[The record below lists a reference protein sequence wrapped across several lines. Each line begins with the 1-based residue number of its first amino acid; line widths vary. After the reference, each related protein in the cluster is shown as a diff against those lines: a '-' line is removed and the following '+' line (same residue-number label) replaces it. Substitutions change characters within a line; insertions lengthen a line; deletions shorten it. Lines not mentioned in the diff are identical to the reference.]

1 MATKRKLTPVTLKNK
16 AKLLDDLP
24 IQSAGI
30 DSIQLP
36 EKQPRRYF
44 DADKMNQLAESVRS
58 LGILEPLLVRPLSG
72 GRYELVAG
80 ERRLR
85 AARIVG
91 LDSVPIVSKSFNDE
105 EAAQVALMENLQRED
120 LNPVEETE
128 GLLELLAIELRLN
141 HDQVASLIH
150 RSKNAKTRGRELS
163 HNVMAQLEII
173 ETVLSK
179 IGKFNLDSFRANRL
193 PLLTLP
199 EEILDILRQGKL
211 EYTKAIAISRVK
223 DNDLRSEIL
232 QEAIADN
239 LSLTQIRSKIRALQS
254 NNTTPAYRTRIVN
267 RYRQIGRQIQNHKH
281 LKDAD
286 KRKRL
291 NELLGEIEKLLTVN
305 E

>member
-24 IQSAGI
+24 IQSVSI

-36 EKQPRRYF
+36 AKQPRRYF
-44 DADKMNQLAESVRS
+44 DPDKLKQLTESIKS
-58 LGILEPLLVRPLSG
+58 HGILEPLLVRPLKSE
-72 GRYELVAG
+72 RYELVAG

-85 AARIVG
+85 AAQELD
-91 LDSVPIVSKSFNDE
+91 LDSVPVVSKPFNDQ
-105 EAAQVALMENLQRED
+105 EAAHVALMENLQRED

-128 GLLELLAIELRLN
+128 GILELLALELELN

-150 RSKNAKTRGRELS
+150 RSKNAKTRGRELN
-163 HNVMAQLEII
+163 HNVMVQLEII
-173 ETVLSK
+173 ETVLSQV
-179 IGKFNLDSFRANRL
+179 GKFNLDSFRANRL

-199 EEILDILRQGKL
+199 DEILETLRQGQL

-223 DNDLRSEIL
+223 DDSQRHEIL

-239 LSLTQIRSKIRALQS
+239 LSLAQIRSRIQALQITKTKP
-254 NNTTPAYRTRIVN
+254 NHHVKIVK
-267 RYRQIGRQIQNHKH
+267 RYKQIGKKIQHPKI
-281 LKDAD
+281 LKNAD

-291 NELLGEIEKLLTVN
+291 NELLGEIEDLLTADQ
-305 E
+305 